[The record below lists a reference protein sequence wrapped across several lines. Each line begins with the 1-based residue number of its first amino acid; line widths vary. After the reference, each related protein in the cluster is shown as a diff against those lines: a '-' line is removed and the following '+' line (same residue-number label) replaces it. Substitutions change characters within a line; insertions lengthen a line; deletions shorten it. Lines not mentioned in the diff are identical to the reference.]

1 MELMMVL
8 SIIGV
13 TLAIAAPNFE
23 DFRRNNRLSAAG
35 NDFLAAVQL
44 ARTESIKRQRS
55 VSLCPS
61 NNPSVAAASCS
72 NGPYSGW
79 IVFQDNDGDCARQPA
94 ELLVRGQGP
103 LDPRLNARSDGRCVS
118 FAPTGFTRA
127 AVAPMAS
134 SRIVFCDERGIV
146 LQQGT
151 NGSAARGV
159 ELNQSGRAHVT
170 RDQTELA
177 NWALTCP

>member
-8 SIIGV
+8 SIMGII
-13 TLAIAAPNFE
+13 LAVAAPSFE

-35 NDFLAAVQL
+35 NDFLTALQL
-44 ARTESIKRQRS
+44 ARTESIKRQIS

-61 NNPSVAAASCS
+61 TNPTAAVASCS
-72 NGPYSGW
+72 VGPYRGW
-79 IVFQDNDGDCARQPA
+79 IVFQDDNGDCARQPA
-94 ELLVRGQGP
+94 ELLVRGEGP
-103 LDPRLNARSDGRCVS
+103 LDARLNVQSDGRCVS

-127 AVAPMAS
+127 AVAPIAS
-134 SRIVFCDERGIV
+134 SHVVFCDERGIV

-170 RDQTELA
+170 RDQTELTA
-177 NWALTCP
+177 WALACP